1 MYEFSGTRSLVQV
14 YLPQSCGPDLRTKMV
29 KIPLIH
35 NPLYKLELSDTHKV
49 MGDKS
54 TALYDAVSAM
64 NWSKKFET
72 VTCSG
77 VAPKGLTLAHD
88 ENYIDHFVNNHLSQ
102 SEMKLINL
110 PWSPQLL
117 HRSLLTPAGTF
128 EAAKLALKTGVA
140 CHTAGG
146 SHHAYRSF
154 GYGFCVFNDLAY
166 AALRLQKEK
175 LAHRILIL
183 DCDVH
188 QGDGTID
195 ICKNNPNVFTCSIH
209 GGQYVGPKRML
220 GSLDVALPDG
230 TGDAQYLSKLKD
242 AIDLISNNF
251 LPDIVIYDAGVDV
264 HLNDRLGRLNITSD
278 GIIAR
283 DQLILLY
290 FQKRNI
296 PVATVIGGGY
306 SIDRTELIH
315 RHMLVFETVAKLY

>member
-1 MYEFSGTRSLVQV
+1 MA
-14 YLPQSCGPDLRTKMV
+14 

-35 NPLYKLELSDTHKV
+35 SPSYQLELCSTHKV
-49 MGDKS
+49 MGKKS
-54 TALYDAVSAM
+54 TALYDAIRAKD
-64 NWSKKFET
+64 WSKKFQT
-72 VTCSG
+72 VTCNG
-77 VAPKGLTLAHD
+77 VAPKDLTLAHN
-88 ENYIDHFVNNHLSQ
+88 EHYIDRFVNNRLSP

-110 PWSPQLL
+110 PWSTQLL
-117 HRSLLTPAGTF
+117 HRSLLTIAGTF
-128 EAAKLALKTGVA
+128 ETAKLALKTGVA

-166 AALRLQKEK
+166 AALRLREEK
-175 LAHRILIL
+175 LACRVLIL

-195 ICKNNPNVFTCSIH
+195 ICKDNPYIFTCSIH
-209 GGQYVGPKRML
+209 GGQYTGPKRML

-230 TGDAQYLSKLKD
+230 TSDAQYLSKVSD
-242 AIDLISNNF
+242 VIDVISNNF

-283 DQLILLY
+283 DQMVISF

-296 PVATVIGGGY
+296 PIATVIGGGY
-306 SIDRTELIH
+306 NIDQNELIN

>member
-1 MYEFSGTRSLVQV
+1 MA
-14 YLPQSCGPDLRTKMV
+14 

-35 NPLYKLELSDTHKV
+35 SPSYQLELCSTHKV
-49 MGDKS
+49 MGKKS
-54 TALYDAVSAM
+54 TALYDAIRAKD
-64 NWSKKFET
+64 WSQKFQT
-72 VTCSG
+72 VTCNG
-77 VAPKGLTLAHD
+77 VAPKDLTLAHN
-88 ENYIDHFVNNHLSQ
+88 EHYIDRFVNNRLSP

-110 PWSPQLL
+110 PWSTQLL
-117 HRSLLTPAGTF
+117 HRSLLTIAGTF
-128 EAAKLALKTGVA
+128 ETAKLALKTGVA

-166 AALRLQKEK
+166 AALRLREEK
-175 LAHRILIL
+175 LACRVLIL

-195 ICKNNPNVFTCSIH
+195 ICKDNPYIFTCSIH
-209 GGQYVGPKRML
+209 GGQYIGPKRML

-230 TGDAQYLSKLKD
+230 TSDAQYLSKVSD
-242 AIDLISNNF
+242 VIDVISNNF

-283 DQLILLY
+283 DQMVISF

-296 PVATVIGGGY
+296 PIATVIGGGY
-306 SIDRTELIH
+306 NIDQNELIN

>member
-1 MYEFSGTRSLVQV
+1 
-14 YLPQSCGPDLRTKMV
+14 MV

-35 NPLYKLELSDTHKV
+35 SPSYELELLYTHKV
-49 MGDKS
+49 MGEKS
-54 TALYDAVSAM
+54 TALYDAISGM
-64 NWSKKFET
+64 HWFKKFET
-72 VTCSG
+72 VTCNR
-77 VAPKGLTLAHD
+77 VAPKDLTLAHD
-88 ENYIDHFVNNHLSQ
+88 AYYIDRFVKNHLSP

-110 PWSPQLL
+110 PWSAQLL

-146 SHHAYRSF
+146 SHHAYQSF
-154 GYGFCVFNDLAY
+154 GYGFCVFNDMAY
-166 AALRLQKEK
+166 AALRLQQEK
-175 LAHRILIL
+175 LVRRVLIL

-195 ICKNNPNVFTCSIH
+195 ICKNNPDIFTCSIH
-209 GGQYVGPKRML
+209 GGQYIGPKRML

-230 TGDAQYLSKLKD
+230 TGDAQYLSKLRD
-242 AIDLISNNF
+242 AIDVISNNF

-278 GIIAR
+278 GIMTR
-283 DQLILLY
+283 DLLVLSF
-290 FQKRNI
+290 FQERKI

-306 SIDRTELIH
+306 GLDRTELIN
-315 RHMLVFETVAKLY
+315 RHMLVFEAVAKLY

>member
-1 MYEFSGTRSLVQV
+1 MA
-14 YLPQSCGPDLRTKMV
+14 

-35 NPLYKLELSDTHKV
+35 SPSYQLELCSTHKV
-49 MGDKS
+49 MGKKS
-54 TALYDAVSAM
+54 TALYDAIRAKD
-64 NWSKKFET
+64 WSKKFQT
-72 VTCSG
+72 VTCNG
-77 VAPKGLTLAHD
+77 VAPKDLTLAHN
-88 ENYIDHFVNNHLSQ
+88 EHYIDRFVNNRLSP

-110 PWSPQLL
+110 PWSTQLL
-117 HRSLLTPAGTF
+117 HRSLLTIAGTF
-128 EAAKLALKTGVA
+128 ETAKLALKTGVA

-166 AALRLQKEK
+166 AALRLREEK
-175 LAHRILIL
+175 LACRVLIL

-195 ICKNNPNVFTCSIH
+195 ICKDNPYIFTCSIH
-209 GGQYVGPKRML
+209 GGQYIGPKRML

-230 TGDAQYLSKLKD
+230 TSDAQYLSKVSD
-242 AIDLISNNF
+242 VIDVISNNF

-283 DQLILLY
+283 DQLVISF

-296 PVATVIGGGY
+296 PIATVIGGGY
-306 SIDRTELIH
+306 NIDQNELIN

>member
-1 MYEFSGTRSLVQV
+1 M
-14 YLPQSCGPDLRTKMV
+14 

-35 NPLYKLELSDTHKV
+35 SHSYELELQDTHKV
-49 MGDKS
+49 MGNKS
-54 TALYDAVSAM
+54 NTLYDAISATQ
-64 NWSKKFET
+64 WSEKFET
-72 VTCSG
+72 VTCNG
-77 VAPKGLTLAHD
+77 VAPKDLTLAHD
-88 ENYIDHFVNNHLSQ
+88 ENYIDRFVNNHLS
-102 SEMKLINL
+102 SAEVKLINL
-110 PWSPQLL
+110 PWSTQLL
-117 HRSLLTPAGTF
+117 QRSLLTPAGTF

-154 GYGFCVFNDLAY
+154 GYGFCVFNDMAY
-166 AALRLQKEK
+166 AALRLQQEK
-175 LAHRILIL
+175 LVRRVLIL

-195 ICKNNPNVFTCSIH
+195 ICKNNPDIFTCSIH
-209 GGQYVGPKRML
+209 GGQYIGPKRML

-230 TGDAQYLSKLKD
+230 TDDAQYLSKLRD
-242 AIDLISNNF
+242 AIDVISNNF

-283 DQLILLY
+283 DLLVLSF
-290 FQKRNI
+290 FQERKI

-306 SIDRTELIH
+306 GLDRTELIN
-315 RHMLVFETVAKLY
+315 RHMLVFEAVAKLY

>member
-1 MYEFSGTRSLVQV
+1 MA
-14 YLPQSCGPDLRTKMV
+14 

-35 NPLYKLELSDTHKV
+35 SPSYQLELCSTHKV
-49 MGDKS
+49 MGKKS
-54 TALYDAVSAM
+54 TALYDAIRAKD
-64 NWSKKFET
+64 WSKKFQT
-72 VTCSG
+72 VTCNG
-77 VAPKGLTLAHD
+77 VAPKDLTLAHN
-88 ENYIDHFVNNHLSQ
+88 EHYIDRFVNNRLSP

-110 PWSPQLL
+110 PWSTQLL
-117 HRSLLTPAGTF
+117 HRSLLTIAGTF
-128 EAAKLALKTGVA
+128 ETAKLALKTGVA

-166 AALRLQKEK
+166 AALRLREEK
-175 LAHRILIL
+175 LACRVLIL

-195 ICKNNPNVFTCSIH
+195 ICKDNPYIFTCSIH
-209 GGQYVGPKRML
+209 GGQYIGPKRML

-230 TGDAQYLSKLKD
+230 TSDAQYLSKVSD
-242 AIDLISNNF
+242 VIDVISNNF

-264 HLNDRLGRLNITSD
+264 HLDDRLGRLNITSD

-283 DQLILLY
+283 DQLVISF

-296 PVATVIGGGY
+296 PIATVIGGGY
-306 SIDRTELIH
+306 NIDQNELIN

>member
-1 MYEFSGTRSLVQV
+1 MA
-14 YLPQSCGPDLRTKMV
+14 

-35 NPLYKLELSDTHKV
+35 SPSYQLELCSTHKV
-49 MGDKS
+49 MGKKS
-54 TALYDAVSAM
+54 TALYDAIRAKD
-64 NWSKKFET
+64 WSKKFQT
-72 VTCSG
+72 VTCNG
-77 VAPKGLTLAHD
+77 VAPKDLTLAHN
-88 ENYIDHFVNNHLSQ
+88 EHYIDRFVNNRLSP

-110 PWSPQLL
+110 PWSTQLL
-117 HRSLLTPAGTF
+117 HRSLLTIAGTF
-128 EAAKLALKTGVA
+128 ETAKLALKTGVA

-166 AALRLQKEK
+166 AAIRLRKEK
-175 LAHRILIL
+175 LACRVLIL

-195 ICKNNPNVFTCSIH
+195 ICKDNPYIFTCSIH
-209 GGQYVGPKRML
+209 GGQYIGPKRML

-230 TGDAQYLSKLKD
+230 TSDAQYLSKVSD
-242 AIDLISNNF
+242 VIDVISNNF

-283 DQLILLY
+283 DQLVISF

-296 PVATVIGGGY
+296 PIATVIGGGY
-306 SIDRTELIH
+306 NIDQNELIN

>member
-1 MYEFSGTRSLVQV
+1 MENKDSED
-14 YLPQSCGPDLRTKMV
+14 P
-29 KIPLIH
+29 
-35 NPLYKLELSDTHKV
+35 
-49 MGDKS
+49 
-54 TALYDAVSAM
+54 
-64 NWSKKFET
+64 
-72 VTCSG
+72 
-77 VAPKGLTLAHD
+77 VAPKDLTLAHD
-88 ENYIDHFVNNHLSQ
+88 ENYIDRFVNNHLSS

-110 PWSPQLL
+110 PWSTQLL

-128 EAAKLALKTGVA
+128 EAAKLALKTGIA

-154 GYGFCVFNDLAY
+154 GYGFCVFNDMAY
-166 AALRLQKEK
+166 AALRLQRKK
-175 LAHRILIL
+175 LVRRVLIL

-195 ICKNNPNVFTCSIH
+195 ICKNNPDIFTCSIH
-209 GGQYVGPKRML
+209 GGQYIGPKRML

-230 TGDAQYLSKLKD
+230 TGDAQYLSKLRD
-242 AIDLISNNF
+242 AIDVISNNF

-283 DQLILLY
+283 DLLVLSF
-290 FQKRNI
+290 FQERKI

-306 SIDRTELIH
+306 GLDRTELIN
-315 RHMLVFETVAKLY
+315 RHMLVFEAVAKLY

>member
-1 MYEFSGTRSLVQV
+1 MA
-14 YLPQSCGPDLRTKMV
+14 

-35 NPLYKLELSDTHKV
+35 SPSYQLELCSTHKV
-49 MGDKS
+49 MGKKS
-54 TALYDAVSAM
+54 TALYDAIRAKD
-64 NWSKKFET
+64 WSKKFQT
-72 VTCSG
+72 VTCNG
-77 VAPKGLTLAHD
+77 VAPKDLTLAHN
-88 ENYIDHFVNNHLSQ
+88 EHYIDRFVNNRLSP

-110 PWSPQLL
+110 PWSTQLL
-117 HRSLLTPAGTF
+117 HRSLLTIAGTF
-128 EAAKLALKTGVA
+128 ETAKLALKTGVA

-166 AALRLQKEK
+166 AALRLREEK
-175 LAHRILIL
+175 LACRVLIL

-195 ICKNNPNVFTCSIH
+195 ICKDNPYIFTCSIH
-209 GGQYVGPKRML
+209 GGQYIGPKRML

-230 TGDAQYLSKLKD
+230 TSDAQYLSKVSD
-242 AIDLISNNF
+242 VIDVISNNF

-283 DQLILLY
+283 DQMVISF

-296 PVATVIGGGY
+296 PIATVIGGGY
-306 SIDRTELIH
+306 NIDQNELIN